1 VRVSSLQKALERI
14 ALNIQVDWKL
24 VEAFENAM
32 LKAQRNDTCL
42 YPGCTEKSIGSHVI
56 ARKTLRLIAEN
67 SKVLTWPMPDAYAMF
82 KQAKEGKPMRDLT
95 LAPELVGIHDIRKVT
110 HPIFCQKHDREIF
123 VPIEK
128 DEIASRSAFL
138 PEQIVLLAYRALCS
152 VTYNDTLTEALV
164 SLVKKH
170 DVAHPLHDPER
181 FKRLLRF
188 KARDILLKAQQ
199 SYEQIHL
206 TQDYQQLG
214 WSVYPMNVQP
224 CVAATYSHI
233 PNDGNSN
240 DAQSIV
246 DGTLAL
252 AAEDVVH
259 FTLLPDP
266 RFGNSICIISWLKD
280 SPRARQFML
289 LSEINELSEQ
299 KQQELFSILAF
310 RSPTIYIS
318 PTWWRSL
325 SDEKREEY
333 AKIHQQAGREHA
345 QLV

>member
-1 VRVSSLQKALERI
+1 LQV
-14 ALNIQVDWKL
+14 QVDWKL
-24 VEAFENAM
+24 VGEFEDAIVKSQENG
-32 LKAQRNDTCL
+32 TCL
-42 YPGCTEKSIGSHVI
+42 YPGCTEKPIGSHVI

-67 SKVLTWPMPDAYAMF
+67 SKVLTWNTPDAYALF

-95 LAPELVGIHDIRKVT
+95 FMPELVGIHDIRKVT
-110 HPIFCQKHDREIF
+110 RPIFCQKHDGEVF
-123 VPIEK
+123 APIEK

-152 VTYNDTLTEALV
+152 VTYKDTLTEALV

-170 DVAHPLHDPER
+170 DVAHPLHNPER

-188 KARDILLKAQQ
+188 KARDILLQAQQ

-206 TQDYQQLG
+206 TKDYEQLG

-224 CVAATYSHI
+224 CVAATYSQI
-233 PNDGNSN
+233 PNDSESN

-246 DGTLAL
+246 DGRLQLT
-252 AAEDVVH
+252 AEDVIH

-280 SPRARQFML
+280 SPRARQFMI
-289 LSEINELSEQ
+289 LSEMNELSEQ
-299 KQQELFSILAF
+299 QQQELFFILAF

-325 SDEKREEY
+325 SEEKRKEY
-333 AKIHQQAGREHA
+333 MKIHQKAGREHA

>member
-1 VRVSSLQKALERI
+1 LQR
-14 ALNIQVDWKL
+14 QVDWKL
-24 VEAFENAM
+24 VGEFEDAIVKSQKNGM
-32 LKAQRNDTCL
+32 CL
-42 YPGCTEKSIGSHVI
+42 YPDCTEKPIGSHII

-67 SKVLTWPMPDAYAMF
+67 SKVLTWNMPDAYAMF
-82 KQAKEGKPMRDLT
+82 RQAKEGKPMRDLT
-95 LAPELVGIHDIRKVT
+95 LVPELVGIHDIRKVT
-110 HPIFCQKHDREIF
+110 RPIFCQKHDGEIF
-123 VPIEK
+123 APVEK
-128 DEIASRSAFL
+128 GEIASRSAFL

-164 SLVKKH
+164 SIIKKH
-170 DVAHPLHDPER
+170 DVAHPLNDPER

-199 SYEQIHL
+199 SYEQMLL

-214 WSVYPMNVQP
+214 WSVYPTNVQP

-252 AAEDVVH
+252 TAEDVVH

-280 SPRARQFML
+280 SPRGRQFMI

-299 KQQELFSILAF
+299 KRQELFFILAF

-333 AKIHQQAGREHA
+333 AKIHQKAGREHA
-345 QLV
+345 ELV